1 MSEKTE
7 QPTEKRIQDARKEGQ
22 VAKSQEINA
31 TVQLTLTLL
40 WLIAEGPD
48 LYDALAKLISYTVDA
63 TNLSLDAATVVLTE
77 HVVSLTMRFV
87 FGLGGLLALSLTL
100 TGLIQ
105 SGFLFAPKAIQPQA
119 KRLNPL
125 ANAKQLVSITKLF
138 ELGKML
144 LKVAVL
150 GITFTYMIMRFG
162 PSFATLPQA
171 QPSAGLAVCVQLAQ
185 WMWAVLAGMTA
196 VFAVADY
203 GMQYYQLRKQLMM
216 SHDDIKQEHKNAE
229 GSDEIKQRRRE
240 LQQEVQSGS
249 LAGKVAKSS
258 VVVRNPT
265 HIAVCLRYEEDE
277 TPLPQV
283 LEYGREARALE
294 IVALAEQFEIPVV
307 ENVAL
312 ARALIASTQPGDY
325 IPETLFTAVAQV
337 LQLVR
342 ARLDEAAANEDADE
356 DEDADEN
363 GENEENDRGEEDEEK
378 DDDADDN
385 VDDDGDAGALDPDGH
400 KPEGHDPEGHAPA
413 SARDPETQR
422 DPGRDDQESADAGH
436 RKP

>member
-48 LYDALAKLISYTVDA
+48 LYDALAKLIDYTIDA

-77 HVVSLTMRFV
+77 HVVSLTLRFV

-100 TGLIQ
+100 TGLVQ
-105 SGFLFAPKAIQPQA
+105 SGFLFAPKAIQPSA

-125 ANAKQLVSITKLF
+125 ANAKQMVSITKLF

-150 GITFTYMIMRFG
+150 GITFAYMIMRFG

-171 QPSAGLAVCVQLAQ
+171 QPAAGLAVCVQLAQ

-229 GSDEIKQRRRE
+229 GSDEIKHRRRE

-249 LAGKVAKSS
+249 LAGNVAKSS

-265 HIAVCLRYEEDE
+265 HIAVCLRYEENE

-283 LEYGREARALE
+283 LEYGREERALQ

-325 IPETLFTAVAQV
+325 IPEALFAPVAHV

-342 ARLDEAAANEDADE
+342 ARLDEDEVEDE
-356 DEDADEN
+356 DEDEDEDDDVDA
-363 GENEENDRGEEDEEK
+363 GEVDPDARHDNPHESESANENDSDRDDEE
-378 DDDADDN
+378 
-385 VDDDGDAGALDPDGH
+385 P
-400 KPEGHDPEGHAPA
+400 
-413 SARDPETQR
+413 
-422 DPGRDDQESADAGH
+422 ADAGH